1 MQINNL
7 VYMYSLPQI
16 TFCFARIIYVIT
28 YSHWMVIT
36 SYMPSY
42 MPSNICHKQK
52 GYSSYLQ
59 MQYTGAQNHT
69 QELFPERQCHRQTT
83 LRPHGFSKGP
93 RGEQIFLLY
102 AATTLWRS
110 PLTTTPIHA
119 APWSLK
125 IVPFTLTL
133 YPRAFAGGFL
143 INGAGVTWAS

>member
-36 SYMPSY
+36 SYMPLITFATSKRVTVLTCKCSTQVHRITLKNY
-42 MPSNICHKQK
+42 FLNANVTDKQHC
-52 GYSSYLQ
+52 GL
-59 MQYTGAQNHT
+59 
-69 QELFPERQCHRQTT
+69 
-83 LRPHGFSKGP
+83 HGFSKGP

-102 AATTLWRS
+102 TATTLWRS

-133 YPRAFAGGFL
+133 YPRAFAGGFR